1 MLVHFP
7 SAFARII
14 VPYPSILLAYMAWP
28 SHENVF
34 GQGAIDQGTP
44 LLICPVFSLS
54 FVLLQAG
61 SERGASQVELQDS
74 SSKLCLLHYP
84 GPLIQG
90 PGYVPMQ
97 YFGFVLQGKLSLI
110 FFPC

>member
-1 MLVHFP
+1 MTYRGGLSREDEF
-7 SAFARII
+7 
-14 VPYPSILLAYMAWP
+14 
-28 SHENVF
+28 E
-34 GQGAIDQGTP
+34 QEAIDQGTP
-44 LLICPVFSLS
+44 LLFCPVFSLS